1 VQNDNGIGFKNANFG
16 ILKYDNDVSLDY
28 SYYLPRMDGIVLTPN
43 KEIKI
48 IKGESSLTPQ
58 MPTLPEGSM
67 LLYTL
72 GNVPYGGVLPSS
84 VKVKRKNNRR
94 YTMRDIGKLDRRIDN
109 LEYYTSLSML
119 EVETSTTEV
128 KDVDGFSLFKNGFI
142 VDSFNDMG
150 VGDLKNPDYKCFINT
165 GAGELRSPM
174 IESHIKLKEN
184 GTISDRISN
193 NYVVN
198 SNIVT
203 LPFTEKEYVGN
214 SNSSRVSNVN
224 PFAVVSFI
232 GVGEL
237 TPESDIWTDT
247 DTLPVIRDSNY

>member
-1 VQNDNGIGFKNANFG
+1 
-16 ILKYDNDVSLDY
+16 
-28 SYYLPRMDGIVLTPN
+28 
-43 KEIKI
+43 
-48 IKGESSLTPQ
+48 
-58 MPTLPEGSM
+58 
-67 LLYTL
+67 
-72 GNVPYGGVLPSS
+72 
-84 VKVKRKNNRR
+84 
-94 YTMRDIGKLDRRIDN
+94 
-109 LEYYTSLSML
+109 
-119 EVETSTTEV
+119 
-128 KDVDGFSLFKNGFI
+128 
-142 VDSFNDMG
+142 
-150 VGDLKNPDYKCFINT
+150 
-165 GAGELRSPM
+165 M
-174 IESHIKLKEN
+174 IESHIKLKET

-203 LPFTEKEYVGN
+203 LPFTETEYVGN